1 MVLLV
6 VTSLLQYYRVL
17 DLILSYSFDFKYVFK
32 ALFLVIFAVSL
43 SALATVRVPRYAGY
57 YFISYLVYVSIQVAW
72 LLRDFSSV
80 LSFSDLFII
89 TLSPLMFFLAM
100 CYSRYAETL
109 DSMSLRKFPLAF
121 SLLLLFML
129 TIEASIRWL
138 PDNYP
143 IFQQAL
149 ELGYF
154 KTSFRL
160 SGPLFDQ
167 NRWAIVLY
175 LIYGLIQAINRENA
189 RNTSI
194 VFSKI
199 TLILAIVLSGSKI
212 AILVLFVHLMMTEKL
227 IRSSFISLLVVFSAM
242 IVVAYVDMDLSGLV
256 TYANSLDQRLEAFEL
271 GLASIDSNLLSG
283 VAENS
288 LSVSMH
294 SSFQYALVK
303 YGLTGVLCYAFLFV
317 LPWFLCGKISGMT
330 FSFVAL
336 FVGFHILVNS
346 VNVFSS
352 VPIVLIMHLYL
363 GIRILT
369 FNKSL

>member
-138 PDNYP
+138 
-143 IFQQAL
+143 
-149 ELGYF
+149 
-154 KTSFRL
+154 
-160 SGPLFDQ
+160 
-167 NRWAIVLY
+167 
-175 LIYGLIQAINRENA
+175 
-189 RNTSI
+189 
-194 VFSKI
+194 
-199 TLILAIVLSGSKI
+199 
-212 AILVLFVHLMMTEKL
+212 
-227 IRSSFISLLVVFSAM
+227 
-242 IVVAYVDMDLSGLV
+242 
-256 TYANSLDQRLEAFEL
+256 
-271 GLASIDSNLLSG
+271 
-283 VAENS
+283 
-288 LSVSMH
+288 
-294 SSFQYALVK
+294 
-303 YGLTGVLCYAFLFV
+303 
-317 LPWFLCGKISGMT
+317 
-330 FSFVAL
+330 
-336 FVGFHILVNS
+336 
-346 VNVFSS
+346 
-352 VPIVLIMHLYL
+352 
-363 GIRILT
+363 
-369 FNKSL
+369 